1 MDPPQP
7 PILLDHQAP
16 PDGKGHLGPACC
28 LAWSREAPCVR
39 LRLLNVASKAPVTG
53 KVMWH
58 RCFSVGCFQE
68 LRPFPGCNPD
78 AGSWWPAEP
87 EREARRVALPEQ
99 EHQFDGRCTFKAPP
113 LDPSGS
119 LAPTQQAVLTSKT
132 WWGLFPNSSLN
143 QRNGSGKRTGFQQ
156 LKRLGRDANP
166 TSQQTTAQVD

>member
-1 MDPPQP
+1 MDPPPAPNPLRPSSTTRWQRAP
-7 PILLDHQAP
+7 RPCLLSRLVSRGPLCQAETSQC
-16 PDGKGHLGPACC
+16 GLQSTSH
-28 LAWSREAPCVR
+28 V
-39 LRLLNVASKAPVTG
+39 VTG

-87 EREARRVALPEQ
+87 EREA
-99 EHQFDGRCTFKAPP
+99 QFDGMCTFKAPP

-132 WWGLFPNSSLN
+132 WWGLFPNSPLN